1 MFHLCYLD
9 ESGCL
14 GALPS
19 AASRIQPIFSIA
31 GLIIPADRLPQITRD
46 FIALKQRFHP
56 GLFSKDDHNLDGIR
70 REIKGETLRRGLK
83 IGGHNRRRAVLGFLN
98 HALKLLEE
106 SDSRLVGRVW
116 IKPVGEEFKGREIY
130 TFSAQAVAENFQRFL
145 AAGNSRGMIVCDSR
159 EPRANAI
166 VSHSVF
172 TRKFKWTG
180 DPFPRLLD
188 SPVFADSGNHAGIQM
203 ADLLCS
209 AIVSPLAAA
218 VYHSGSPHAHPNYLH
233 LHQRFGERLNKLQ
246 FRFKDDDG
254 KLRGGIVVSDPDKR
268 RSGRILFH
276 APDGR

>member
-19 AASRIQPIFSIA
+19 VCSHIQPVLSIV
-31 GLIIPADRLPQITRD
+31 GLIVPANRLPQITRD
-46 FIALKQRFHP
+46 FMSLKRRSHP
-56 GLFSKDDHNLDGIR
+56 GLFSEDDHDLDGIL
-70 REIKGETLRRGLK
+70 REVKGGNLRGDLK
-83 IGGHNRRRAVLGFLN
+83 SDSRKRRRAAQMFLN

-233 LHQRFGERLNKLQ
+233 LRQRFGERLNKLQ
-246 FRFKDDDG
+246 FRFKDDNG
-254 KLRGGIVVSDPDKR
+254 KLRGGIVVSDPDKQ

-276 APDGR
+276 APDER